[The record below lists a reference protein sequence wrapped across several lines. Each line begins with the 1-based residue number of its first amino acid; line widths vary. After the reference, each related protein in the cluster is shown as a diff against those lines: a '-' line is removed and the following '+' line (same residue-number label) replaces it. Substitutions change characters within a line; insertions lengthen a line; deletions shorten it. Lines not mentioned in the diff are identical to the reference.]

1 MEDGD
6 MTFQIKTMNLEHICV
21 YTTQNRMV
29 TAEFLA
35 DKYLEVWRS
44 DPHWRLKATQDKV
57 KLDLGVD
64 VRYHKCWVAR
74 ARAKMIIWGNSDEQ
88 YNRVWDYAKTIIKYN
103 PGSSSYVMVDRV
115 DRPPPV
121 FQRMYICL
129 AACKE
134 GFKSGCRP
142 LIGVDGCHLKGM
154 YPGMC
159 LATVAMDGNNNLFPV
174 AWAVVEVENADSWKW
189 FLDLLVKDIG
199 FDEGEGLTMMSDRQ
213 KVEYLAALEGIK
225 FLSQPAY
232 EHVKAIPPKHWS
244 RHAFITTCKSSMIT
258 NNLCEPFNA
267 VLKDARDK
275 PILTQMEW
283 MRRYIMKRHYEKRE
297 RANKYEK
304 PFMPYIDKC
313 FKRLIAERRYCKIYS
328 SRNTNFEVD
337 YKGGS
342 FTVKL
347 INQVCNCKHWELSG
361 IPCVHAMA
369 CILEQRHIPEDYVDQ
384 AYSKDKYLL
393 AYTPA
398 IDHMPGVAHW
408 EKFDQ
413 EEPLPPLMRRMPGR
427 PSKKKK
433 EKRTW

>member
-1 MEDGD
+1 
-6 MTFQIKTMNLEHICV
+6 
-21 YTTQNRMV
+21 
-29 TAEFLA
+29 
-35 DKYLEVWRS
+35 
-44 DPHWRLKATQDKV
+44 
-57 KLDLGVD
+57 
-64 VRYHKCWVAR
+64 
-74 ARAKMIIWGNSDEQ
+74 MIIWGNSDEQ
-88 YNRVWDYAKTIIKYN
+88 YSRVWDYAKTIIKYN

-121 FQRMYICL
+121 FQRMYTCL

-134 GFKSGCRP
+134 GFKR
-142 LIGVDGCHLKGM
+142 M

-159 LATVAMDGNNNLFPV
+159 LAVVAMDGNNNLFPV

-199 FDEGEGLTMMSDRQ
+199 FDEGEGLTMMYDRQ
-213 KVEYLAALEGIK
+213 KGLIDAMNVIVPKAEIRYCVWHIWANFKLQFGGQAFKDSFWQVAWATTEVEYLAALEGIK

-232 EHVKAIPPKHWS
+232 EYVKAIPPKHWS
-244 RHAFITTCKSSMIT
+244 RHAFRTTCKSSMIT
-258 NNLCEPFNA
+258 NNLCESFNV

-283 MRRYIMKRHYEKRE
+283 MRRYIMKRHYKKRE
-297 RANKYEK
+297 GASKYEK

-313 FKRLIAERRYCKIYS
+313 FKRLIAERRYCKIYPS
-328 SRNTNFEVD
+328 INTNFEVD

-342 FTVKL
+342 FTVNL

-393 AYTPA
+393 AYTLA
-398 IDHMPGVAHW
+398 IDPMPGVAHW
-408 EKFDQ
+408 EKADQ

-427 PSKKKK
+427 PSKKKG
-433 EKRTW
+433 EKNLVKGHK